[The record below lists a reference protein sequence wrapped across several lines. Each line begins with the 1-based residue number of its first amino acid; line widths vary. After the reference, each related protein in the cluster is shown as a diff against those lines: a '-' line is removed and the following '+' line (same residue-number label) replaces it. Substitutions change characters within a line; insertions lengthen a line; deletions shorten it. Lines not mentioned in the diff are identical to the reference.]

1 MAIFEKELEKL
12 EKRQKEL
19 GSAEKLLGLPTTA
32 YPNLIKAQE
41 DAKALKQIY
50 DIYAKQKVSVT
61 LSLQGHRC
69 SYTDTQQRWGTE
81 EAALPPGYCQL

>member
-1 MAIFEKELEKL
+1 MAVFEKELEKL

-19 GSAEKLLGLPTTA
+19 GSAEKLLGLQATA

-61 LSLQGHRC
+61 PSLQGHRC
-69 SYTDTQQRWGTE
+69 VHTQTHSKG
-81 EAALPPGYCQL
+81 AAPGYCQL